1 MEELEITKEQI
12 KEFSIYL
19 DLADIRTFIQ
29 DNQKEY
35 ELWLKQEQSNNII
48 FGTYKV
54 CSKIG
59 KLRNGKSF
67 EISEMVL

>member
-12 KEFSIYL
+12 KEFAIYL

-35 ELWLKQEQSNNII
+35 ELWLKQEQNNNII
-48 FGTYKV
+48 FGTYAI

-59 KLRNGKSF
+59 KLRSGKSF
-67 EISEMVL
+67 EILEMVL